1 MATASPSCVHK
12 KAACLR
18 CNSGIC
24 SACCKCS
31 KPKGRPK
38 KINTQEVIQLRRNT
52 SRAVRPKSFVEPPE
66 HEPGVSETIEVA
78 SRCNTLEIYK
88 RMDMDDAYGD
98 INNLPSLKVR
108 KALSQ
113 KDGIDDKAFRTIERV
128 FRKGVLGLMKLLL
141 PSWKLPEVATIKQVF
156 KIVEEPDAGESE
168 KEFPSISI
176 ENPLEK
182 LHAVA
187 KSIVLSA
194 KHCAPSTSI
203 AARRLLAH
211 LSTLPFLY
219 VQQLMADDGKTRS
232 DGHLRSL
239 IFQAK
244 MDATYLHRGLEL
256 VPTVITRHGGNTQPS
271 YCGLA

>member
-1 MATASPSCVHK
+1 MLMLIHYNYYAGLAVSYLIFSKGVDHVIQHTSVMAIASPSCVHK

-24 SACCKCS
+24 SACCKCF

-52 SRAVRPKSFVEPPE
+52 SRAVQPKSFVEPPE

-78 SRCNTLEIYK
+78 GNILEIYT

-141 PSWKLPEVATIKQVF
+141 PTKPI
-156 KIVEEPDAGESE
+156 
-168 KEFPSISI
+168 
-176 ENPLEK
+176 
-182 LHAVA
+182 
-187 KSIVLSA
+187 
-194 KHCAPSTSI
+194 
-203 AARRLLAH
+203 
-211 LSTLPFLY
+211 
-219 VQQLMADDGKTRS
+219 LMS
-232 DGHLRSL
+232 ML
-239 IFQAK
+239 
-244 MDATYLHRGLEL
+244 
-256 VPTVITRHGGNTQPS
+256 
-271 YCGLA
+271 

>member
-24 SACCKCS
+24 SACCKCF

-52 SRAVRPKSFVEPPE
+52 SRAVQPESFVEPPE

-78 SRCNTLEIYK
+78 GNILEIYTL
-88 RMDMDDAYGD
+88 MDMDDAYGD

-113 KDGIDDKAFRTIERV
+113 KDGIDDKAFRTMERV

-141 PSWKLPEVATIKQVF
+141 PSWKLPDVATIKQVF
-156 KIVEEPDAGESE
+156 KIVEEPDARESE

-182 LHAVA
+182 LHALLKI
-187 KSIVLSA
+187 KSMI
-194 KHCAPSTSI
+194 
-203 AARRLLAH
+203 
-211 LSTLPFLY
+211 
-219 VQQLMADDGKTRS
+219 
-232 DGHLRSL
+232 
-239 IFQAK
+239 
-244 MDATYLHRGLEL
+244 
-256 VPTVITRHGGNTQPS
+256 
-271 YCGLA
+271 